1 MNRHERRRQEKEVRQ
16 RANSRGVE
24 AGSMVADPATADA
37 FGAALALQQA
47 GRLAEAER
55 AWENLRTTLPNHDGV
70 NVNLATVLW
79 RLGRLDDAATACRR
93 AIAGNPNL
101 AEGYAM
107 LGVILQAQ
115 GDNRG
120 AVVNLERAV
129 HLRDD
134 LVTAWVQLAN
144 LHKQDGRVAAGRQT
158 LRECALGVGRHGAG
172 GRGRW
177 HSRQALSRRHP
188 LPPHTPRQ

>member
-1 MNRHERRRQEKEVRQ
+1 MNRHERRREEKEAPQ
-16 RANSRGVE
+16 RANIRGVE
-24 AGSMVADPATADA
+24 AGSMVADQATADA

-55 AWENLRTTLPNHDGV
+55 AWENLRATLPNHDGV

-79 RLGRLDDAATACRR
+79 RLDRLDDAVTACRR

-120 AVVNLERAV
+120 AVNNLERAV

-144 LHKQDGRVAAGRQT
+144 LHKQQ
-158 LRECALGVGRHGAG
+158 E
-172 GRGRW
+172 
-177 HSRQALSRRHP
+177 
-188 LPPHTPRQ
+188 